1 VKQWFLSL
9 APRERLIVGLGG
21 GVVVL
26 ILLYVLLV
34 EPFVQG
40 IAEREQ
46 RIAQLEEDLAW
57 MVDAASEV
65 VALRETGATTD
76 EIDSDQP
83 VYLAID
89 DAVSAAGLPQP
100 DELAPDGSDT
110 ARVEFDEVA
119 FDRLMEVIADLE
131 SQSGIVVTRARFER
145 QEAGIV
151 TARLTLEREAS

>member
-1 VKQWFLSL
+1 MKQWFLSL
-9 APRERLIVGLGG
+9 APRERLVVGVGG

-26 ILLYVLLV
+26 VLLYVLLI

-40 IAEREQ
+40 IAERER
-46 RIAQLEEDLAW
+46 RIARLEEDLAW

-65 VALRETGATTD
+65 AALRETGATTN
-76 EIDSDQP
+76 EIDGDQP

-89 DAVSAAGLPQP
+89 DAVSEAGLPQP

-119 FDRLMEVIADLE
+119 FDRLMGVIADLE

-145 QEAGIV
+145 QEEGIV
-151 TARLTLEREAS
+151 RARLTLERDT